1 MGASTFR
8 PVFFYNIRLVR
19 YFFKRKKRKRKRGE
33 GYVTMWAS
41 RNQISGNGRRNEEHL
56 IIYLFK
62 QTNSS
67 DTSVPGCIMQP
78 RTRCCRFMTVLFPGC
93 QWQVGTR
100 DGDVTLIVPTSFGGQ
115 NSLSFFWILFY
126 F

>member
-1 MGASTFR
+1 MGASAFC
-8 PVFFYNIRLVR
+8 PFFFYNIRLVR
-19 YFFKRKKRKRKRGE
+19 YFFKRKKRKRKGGE
-33 GYVTMWAS
+33 GYVGVKEPDLW
-41 RNQISGNGRRNEEHL
+41 NERRNEEHL
-56 IIYLFK
+56 IIYLLK

-67 DTSVPGCIMQP
+67 DTCVPGCIMQP